1 MPDPAVPGASGYGRG
16 VTDGLVQFPSGN
28 GRAKTNGG
36 AVPAG
41 GSGSRRIRHPWRFA
55 IVAAGLVIAA
65 NLLWIAGHTA
75 DTSNQ
80 TARKL
85 PSEVTQVLPAPGT
98 QVRVQD
104 TVGVDLRDDLTGVLV
119 VVGVELPENQ
129 VSRVVPLGE
138 VSFRPGKGK
147 IFERLEPG
155 SHSVSAIYWRQTK
168 TRAEGTNVYT
178 WSFRT
183 G

>member
-1 MPDPAVPGASGYGRG
+1 
-16 VTDGLVQFPSGN
+16 VTERLIPFPGN
-28 GRAKTNGG
+28 GRAKTNGSG
-36 AVPAG
+36 SVPAG
-41 GSGSRRIRHPWRFA
+41 GTGSRRFRHPWRVA
-55 IVAAGLVIAA
+55 IVTAGLLLVA

-80 TARKL
+80 AARTL
-85 PSEVTQVLPAPGT
+85 PSEVGQVVPAPGT

-104 TVGVDLRDDLTGVLV
+104 TVGADLRDDLTGELV
-119 VVGVELPENQ
+119 IDGIELPENQ
-129 VSRVVPLGE
+129 VTRVVPLGQ
-138 VSFRPGKGK
+138 VAFRPGKGK

-155 SHSVSAIYWRQTK
+155 VHSVSVIYWRQTK